1 MYWSFL
7 FVEIFAFLLHLC
19 TNKHVQRKRTKMDGD
34 LCENVKFMMAFQRVT
49 LEGKAGVQNI
59 LLFNKQTFNYK
70 SRNH

>member
-1 MYWSFL
+1 
-7 FVEIFAFLLHLC
+7 
-19 TNKHVQRKRTKMDGD
+19 MDGE